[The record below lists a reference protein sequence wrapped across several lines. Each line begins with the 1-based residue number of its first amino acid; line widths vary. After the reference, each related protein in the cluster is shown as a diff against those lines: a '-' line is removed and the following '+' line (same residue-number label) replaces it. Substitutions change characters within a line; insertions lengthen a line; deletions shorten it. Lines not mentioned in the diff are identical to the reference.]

1 MIETNPSSNAATVSI
16 YLLRSF
22 IVSNVRD
29 SLVYIFGGLKLC
41 YYVLSFPPFHPIIRP
56 SVSQSVCRA
65 LWRQRSV
72 KCMIKYVTSDVD
84 LDLNDGQ

>member
-29 SLVYIFGGLKLC
+29 SLVYIFGDLKTMLLC
-41 YYVLSFPPFHPIIRP
+41 IEFSPFHPISRP
-56 SVSQSVCRA
+56 FVCQSVC
-65 LWRQRSV
+65 
-72 KCMIKYVTSDVD
+72 T
-84 LDLNDGQ
+84 

>member
-29 SLVYIFGGLKLC
+29 SLVYILGGLKTMLLC
-41 YYVLSFPPFHPIIRP
+41 FEFSPFHPIIRP
-56 SVSQSVCRA
+56 SVCQSV
-65 LWRQRSV
+65 
-72 KCMIKYVTSDVD
+72 YT
-84 LDLNDGQ
+84 